1 MNWRSHAATLA
12 RRALIASVI
21 VAGLFAFAWTGRL
34 GPAGVGGDSPRVA
47 LFVNGTLGD
56 KSFFDAAARGLRQG
70 GAELGLRVR
79 VIEGGRDPTRWEPAL
94 ADLADSG
101 DFDLI
106 VTGTFAMVS
115 LVQRTAGRYPQ
126 ARFIVFDANVDPAA
140 CRCTNVHSM
149 VFRPREAAQLAG
161 ALAVSVVAREAVQ
174 ASALGTQVPRPAIG
188 RGEGASAPT
197 LGGDVTKAPILGAV
211 GGLPIPVVDD
221 FIDGFIAGAKEAD
234 PRVRV
239 LRQYANSFGD
249 PATAKDI
256 AKAMVAQGAG
266 LVFQVA
272 GGSGQGVIEAAAETG
287 RWVIG
292 VDADQHLLYRDAY
305 PQRAARIL
313 TSVMKHV
320 DVALLQALR
329 RWRAGQL
336 QFGGAESLGLA
347 EGGVSLATSGPGWA
361 ALPPA
366 DIAALRAMACKFQ
379 AFDTAPNIRNAP
391 FICAPLDAV
400 PVERRVLPV
409 APATQAASDPP
420 AVPAP
425 GGPAR

>member
-1 MNWRSHAATLA
+1 MNVTRGWRTQALALA
-12 RRALIASVI
+12 RRVLIGLVI

-34 GPAGVGGDSPRVA
+34 GPGGSGSSAPRVA

-56 KSFFDAAARGLRQG
+56 KSFFDAAARGLRQAG
-70 GAELGLRVR
+70 DELGLRVR

-106 VTGTFAMVS
+106 VTGTFAMVA
-115 LVQRTAGRYPQ
+115 LVQRTAERYPQ
-126 ARFIVFDANVDPAA
+126 ARFIVFDARVDPTA
-140 CRCTNVHSM
+140 CRCANVHSM

-161 ALAVSVVAREAVQ
+161 ALAVRVVAREKA
-174 ASALGTQVPRPAIG
+174 A
-188 RGEGASAPT
+188 ASAPGAST
-197 LGGDVTKAPILGAV
+197 SSAPILGAV

-221 FIDGFIAGAKEAD
+221 FIDGFIHGAKDAD

-256 AKAMVAQGAG
+256 ARAMFAQGAG

-272 GGSGQGVIEAAAETG
+272 GGSGQGVIEAAAENG
-287 RWVIG
+287 RWAIG
-292 VDADQHLLYRDAY
+292 VDADQHLLYREAY

-313 TSVMKHV
+313 SSVMKHV

-336 QFGGAESLGLA
+336 SFGGAESLGLA

-366 DIAALRAMACKFQ
+366 DTAALRAMACRFQ

-400 PVERRVLPV
+400 PVERRPQPV
-409 APATQAASDPP
+409 APAAAPDQP

>member
-1 MNWRSHAATLA
+1 
-12 RRALIASVI
+12 
-21 VAGLFAFAWTGRL
+21 
-34 GPAGVGGDSPRVA
+34 VA

-56 KSFFDAAARGLRQG
+56 KSFFDAAARGLRQAG
-70 GAELGLRVR
+70 SELGLRVR

-106 VTGTFAMVS
+106 VTGTFAMVA
-115 LVQRTAGRYPQ
+115 LVQRTAERYPQ
-126 ARFIVFDANVDPAA
+126 ARFIVFDAQVDPAT
-140 CRCTNVHSM
+140 CRCANVHSM

-161 ALAVSVVAREAVQ
+161 ALAARVVARE
-174 ASALGTQVPRPAIG
+174 SGT
-188 RGEGASAPT
+188 
-197 LGGDVTKAPILGAV
+197 APILGAV

-221 FIDGFIAGAKEAD
+221 FIDGFIAGARETD

-329 RWRAGQL
+329 RWRAGEL
-336 QFGGAESLGLA
+336 RFGGVESLGLA

-366 DIAALRAMACKFQ
+366 DVATLRAMACRFQ
-379 AFDTAPNIRNAP
+379 AVDTVPNIRNAP

-400 PVERRVLPV
+400 PVERRALPV

>member
-1 MNWRSHAATLA
+1 MNSWRTQARTLA
-12 RRALIASVI
+12 RRALIGLVI
-21 VAGLFAFAWTGRL
+21 VAGLFAFAWTGRV
-34 GPAGVGGDSPRVA
+34 GPAGPSSNAPRVA

-56 KSFFDAAARGLRQG
+56 KSFFDAAARGLRQAG
-70 GAELGLRVR
+70 SELGLRVR

-106 VTGTFAMVS
+106 VTGTFAMVA
-115 LVQRTAGRYPQ
+115 LVQRTAERYPR
-126 ARFIVFDANVDPAA
+126 ARFIVFDARVDPAA
-140 CRCTNVHSM
+140 CRCANVHSM

-161 ALAVSVVAREAVQ
+161 ALAARVVARETGAPPV
-174 ASALGTQVPRPAIG
+174 LGT
-188 RGEGASAPT
+188 
-197 LGGDVTKAPILGAV
+197 V

-221 FIDGFIAGAKEAD
+221 FIDGFIAGAKQAD

-336 QFGGAESLGLA
+336 PFGGAESLGLA

-366 DIAALRAMACKFQ
+366 ELEALRTMACKLQ

-400 PVERRVLPV
+400 PVERRALPV
-409 APATQAASDPP
+409 APATQAASDAP

>member
-1 MNWRSHAATLA
+1 MNTWRLLA
-12 RRALIASVI
+12 RRVLVGLAIT
-21 VAGLFAFAWTGRL
+21 AGLFAFAWTGRL
-34 GPAGVGGDSPRVA
+34 GPNAGPGTSPRVA

-56 KSFFDAAARGLRQG
+56 KSFFDAAARGLRQAG
-70 GAELGLRVR
+70 SELGLRVR

-106 VTGTFAMVS
+106 VTGTFAMVAP
-115 LVQRTAGRYPQ
+115 LQRTATRYPQ
-126 ARFIVFDANVDPAA
+126 ARFIVFDAQVDTDA
-140 CRCTNVHSM
+140 CRCANVHSM

-161 ALAVSVVAREAVQ
+161 ALAARVVGRETAAAPVP
-174 ASALGTQVPRPAIG
+174 GTNAG
-188 RGEGASAPT
+188 SAPIPGT
-197 LGGDVTKAPILGAV
+197 NTAGAPILGINTSRAPLLGAV

-249 PATAKDI
+249 PATAKEI

-287 RWVIG
+287 RWAIG

-329 RWRAGQL
+329 RWRAGEL
-336 QFGGAESLGLA
+336 RFGGVQSLGLA

-361 ALPPA
+361 ALPA
-366 DIAALRAMACKFQ
+366 SDLQALRAMACRFQ
-379 AFDTAPNIRNAP
+379 AFDGASNIRNAP
-391 FICAPLDAV
+391 FMCAPLDDAV
-400 PVERRVLPV
+400 PVERH
-409 APATQAASDPP
+409 APNRMPAAAASSGRP
-420 AVPAP
+420 AVPAS
-425 GGPAR
+425 GGSAR

>member
-1 MNWRSHAATLA
+1 M
-12 RRALIASVI
+12 
-21 VAGLFAFAWTGRL
+21 
-34 GPAGVGGDSPRVA
+34 
-47 LFVNGTLGD
+47 
-56 KSFFDAAARGLRQG
+56 
-70 GAELGLRVR
+70 
-79 VIEGGRDPTRWEPAL
+79 
-94 ADLADSG
+94 
-101 DFDLI
+101 
-106 VTGTFAMVS
+106 
-115 LVQRTAGRYPQ
+115 
-126 ARFIVFDANVDPAA
+126 
-140 CRCTNVHSM
+140 
-149 VFRPREAAQLAG
+149 
-161 ALAVSVVAREAVQ
+161 VARET
-174 ASALGTQVPRPAIG
+174 GG
-188 RGEGASAPT
+188 APT
-197 LGGDVTKAPILGAV
+197 LGAV

-221 FIDGFIAGAKEAD
+221 FIDGFIAGAKQAD

-329 RWRAGQL
+329 RWRTGQL

-361 ALPPA
+361 ALPPS
-366 DIAALRAMACKFQ
+366 DLAALRAMACKLQ

-400 PVERRVLPV
+400 PVERRALPV

>member
-1 MNWRSHAATLA
+1 MNAWRQFA
-12 RRALIASVI
+12 RRVLIGLAI
-21 VAGLFAFAWTGRL
+21 TAGLFAFAWTGRV
-34 GPAGVGGDSPRVA
+34 GPHTGAAGPGTKPRVA

-56 KSFFDAAARGLRQG
+56 KSFFDAAARGLRQAG
-70 GAELGLRVR
+70 TELGLRVR

-106 VTGTFAMVS
+106 ITGTFAMVAP
-115 LVQRTAGRYPQ
+115 LQRTAERYPQ
-126 ARFIVFDANVDPAA
+126 SRFIVFDAQVDQAA

-161 ALAVSVVAREAVQ
+161 ALAARVVGRETVAPPI
-174 ASALGTQVPRPAIG
+174 LGAET
-188 RGEGASAPT
+188 S
-197 LGGDVTKAPILGAV
+197 KAPILGAV

-221 FIDGFIAGAKEAD
+221 FIDGFIAGAKQAD

-287 RWVIG
+287 RWAIG

-329 RWRAGQL
+329 RWRAGEL
-336 QFGGAESLGLA
+336 RFGGVQSLGLA

-361 ALPPA
+361 ALPA
-366 DIAALRAMACKFQ
+366 SDLQALRAMACKLQ
-379 AFDTAPNIRNAP
+379 AFDGPPNIRNAP
-391 FICAPLDAV
+391 FMCAPLDDAV
-400 PVERRVLPV
+400 PVEPRAPGEAPGSTPASTPPASPA
-409 APATQAASDPP
+409 APAS
-420 AVPAP
+420 
-425 GGPAR
+425 GGSAR